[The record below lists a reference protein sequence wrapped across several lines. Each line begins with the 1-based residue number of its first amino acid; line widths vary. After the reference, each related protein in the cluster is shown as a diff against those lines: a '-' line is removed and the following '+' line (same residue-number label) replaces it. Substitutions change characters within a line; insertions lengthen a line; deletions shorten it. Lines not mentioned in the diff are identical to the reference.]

1 MRIVIDTNIVASA
14 IFFGG
19 RPREL
24 MELLLRHEL
33 TAFITREIIEEYQGT
48 IAYLQNE
55 YPSKRIAVPLTQII
69 AACNMIETTSVIR
82 VCRDPDDDKFIACAL
97 DSRSIYIVSG
107 DKDLLAV
114 KQYKD
119 VQVVT
124 VAQFFRDIWNPSSSG
139 SGSPPSQ

>member
-24 MELLLRHEL
+24 LELLLQHEL
-33 TAFITREIIEEYQGT
+33 SAFITKEIIEEYQGT
-48 IAYLQNE
+48 IEYLQDE
-55 YPSKRIAVPLTQII
+55 YPSRRISVPLTQII
-69 AACNMIETTSVIR
+69 AACNMIETTSEVR
-82 VCRDPDDDKFIACAL
+82 VCRDPDDDKFFACAL
-97 DSRSIYIVSG
+97 DSRSLYIVSG

-124 VAQFFRDIWNPSSSG
+124 VSQFFRDIWNH
-139 SGSPPSQ
+139 

>member
-24 MELLLRHEL
+24 LELVLQREL
-33 TAFITREIIEEYQGT
+33 SAFISQEIIEEYQGT
-48 IAYLQNE
+48 IEYLQNE
-55 YPSKRIAVPLTQII
+55 YPSKRITVPLTQII
-69 AACNMIETTSVIR
+69 AACNMIEPTSVVK
-82 VCRDPDDDKFIACAL
+82 VCRDPDDDMFFACAL
-97 DSRSIYIVSG
+97 DSRSLYIVSG

-124 VAQFFRDIWNPSSSG
+124 VAQFFCDIW
-139 SGSPPSQ
+139 QH

>member
-1 MRIVIDTNIVASA
+1 MRIVIDTNIIASA

-24 MELLLRHEL
+24 LELLLQHEL
-33 TAFITREIIEEYQGT
+33 SAFITQEIIEEYQGT
-48 IAYLQNE
+48 IEYLQNE
-55 YPSKRIAVPLTQII
+55 YPSKRITVPLTQII
-69 AACNMIETTSVIR
+69 AACNMIETTSEVK
-82 VCRDPDDDKFIACAL
+82 VCRDPDDDKFFACAL
-97 DSRSIYIVSG
+97 DSRSLYIVSG

-124 VAQFFRDIWNPSSSG
+124 VAQFFRDIWKH
-139 SGSPPSQ
+139 

>member
-1 MRIVIDTNIVASA
+1 MRIVIDTNIVAFA

-24 MELLLRHEL
+24 LELLLQHEL
-33 TAFITREIIEEYQGT
+33 SAFITQEIIEEYQGT
-48 IAYLQNE
+48 IEYLQNE
-55 YPSKRIAVPLTQII
+55 YPSKRITVPLTQII
-69 AACNMIETTSVIR
+69 AACNMIETTSEVK
-82 VCRDPDDDKFIACAL
+82 VCRDPDDDKFFACAL
-97 DSRSIYIVSG
+97 DSRSLYIVSG

-124 VAQFFRDIWNPSSSG
+124 VAQFFRDIWKH
-139 SGSPPSQ
+139 

>member
-24 MELLLRHEL
+24 LELLLQHEL
-33 TAFITREIIEEYQGT
+33 SAFITQEIIEEYQGT
-48 IAYLQNE
+48 IEYLQNE
-55 YPSKRIAVPLTQII
+55 YPSKRIKVPLTQII
-69 AACNMIETTSVIR
+69 AACNMIETTSEVK
-82 VCRDPDDDKFIACAL
+82 VCRDPDDDKFFACAL
-97 DSRSIYIVSG
+97 DSRSLYIVSG

-119 VQVVT
+119 VQAVT
-124 VAQFFRDIWNPSSSG
+124 VAQFFRDIWKH
-139 SGSPPSQ
+139 

>member
-24 MELLLRHEL
+24 LELLLQHEL
-33 TAFITREIIEEYQGT
+33 SAFITQEIIEEYQGT
-48 IAYLQNE
+48 IEYLQNE
-55 YPSKRIAVPLTQII
+55 YPSKRITVPLTQII
-69 AACNMIETTSVIR
+69 AACNMIETTSEVK
-82 VCRDPDDDKFIACAL
+82 VCRDPDDDKFFACAL
-97 DSRSIYIVSG
+97 DSRSLYIVSG

-119 VQVVT
+119 VKVVT
-124 VAQFFRDIWNPSSSG
+124 VAQFFRDIWKH
-139 SGSPPSQ
+139 

>member
-24 MELLLRHEL
+24 LELLLQHEL
-33 TAFITREIIEEYQGT
+33 SAFITQEIIEEYQGT
-48 IAYLQNE
+48 IEYLQNE
-55 YPSKRIAVPLTQII
+55 YPSKRITVPLTQII
-69 AACNMIETTSVIR
+69 AACNMIETTSEVK
-82 VCRDPDDDKFIACAL
+82 VCRDPDDDKFFACAL
-97 DSRSIYIVSG
+97 DSRSLYIVSG

-124 VAQFFRDIWNPSSSG
+124 VAQFFRDIWKH
-139 SGSPPSQ
+139 